1 MDKKPPLFF
10 PLHERERARE
20 NLSPPLPKTTL
31 RERDD
36 DDDFDDFDDVGRRM
50 AFYFVVVGALV
61 DRERRR
67 FERFDDDEAS

>member
-1 MDKKPPLFF
+1 MSLLEAGDDF
-10 PLHERERARE
+10 R
-20 NLSPPLPKTTL
+20 S
-31 RERDD
+31 D